1 MSQTTARFDLQTR
14 LAAGNAGLVY
24 RGIDK
29 VTRRR
34 VALKLLID
42 TGLPH
47 PLDSEALFRDAARVG
62 RTAGNNIAQLL
73 EVIPDEDVGMV
84 LVYEYADGMNWND
97 AAEERRLDGA
107 QSVDIAAQL
116 LSALAV
122 GEAIRIPHGELKPMN
137 LVLGELPGGRLF
149 VWVLD
154 WGLAAYRPAPPAD
167 ALPWMSPERLAGA
180 PASTEADLFAMGA
193 CLCWL
198 LTGTVPVAGETR
210 EQLAAGWR
218 NFPSNALAQVRPDL
232 PAKFT
237 HWVGTLLAPNPRSR
251 FATVAQARQALAAL
265 DPPSPPMLPEIF
277 RPRPKSPHSSIGPA
291 RSGSVPRAVPV
302 PRVAAVP
309 VAAQPGVESAPEIP
323 EDTSPEAAI
332 EEVADEIVEGEEA
345 GTLAGDGAS
354 EGQEDTGEN
363 APPAD
368 PAAEVETEPAD
379 EPPDEVE
386 AEPAPLPARGS
397 RRVVLVL
404 AVLLTVLG
412 AGWYFFSRGGGGA
425 GVGGGAPTGG
435 VPEVVLESDLGPR
448 AAVCPDGKG
457 GAWWYGFK
465 LAHYPPPGRPGVYEL
480 QANLFSRTAVDDAI
494 RLTFTE
500 NAGRLSVVSL
510 PSGQSATLPGPA
522 DQPQQFLVKVTAT
535 PAGPGL
541 FNLDLHLWQNPN
553 PAQLGPAAF
562 TAAAGQ
568 VALPLRLGARFQK
581 NPTTVPTTTRVDPP
595 RIAREPQEALK

>member
-1 MSQTTARFDLQTR
+1 
-14 LAAGNAGLVY
+14 
-24 RGIDK
+24 
-29 VTRRR
+29 
-34 VALKLLID
+34 
-42 TGLPH
+42 
-47 PLDSEALFRDAARVG
+47 
-62 RTAGNNIAQLL
+62 
-73 EVIPDEDVGMV
+73 
-84 LVYEYADGMNWND
+84 
-97 AAEERRLDGA
+97 
-107 QSVDIAAQL
+107 
-116 LSALAV
+116 
-122 GEAIRIPHGELKPMN
+122 
-137 LVLGELPGGRLF
+137 
-149 VWVLD
+149 
-154 WGLAAYRPAPPAD
+154 
-167 ALPWMSPERLAGA
+167 
-180 PASTEADLFAMGA
+180 
-193 CLCWL
+193 
-198 LTGTVPVAGETR
+198 
-210 EQLAAGWR
+210 
-218 NFPSNALAQVRPDL
+218 
-232 PAKFT
+232 
-237 HWVGTLLAPNPRSR
+237 
-251 FATVAQARQALAAL
+251 
-265 DPPSPPMLPEIF
+265 
-277 RPRPKSPHSSIGPA
+277 
-291 RSGSVPRAVPV
+291 
-302 PRVAAVP
+302 VAAVP

-345 GTLAGDGAS
+345 GTLAGDGVS

-368 PAAEVETEPAD
+368 PAAEFETEPAD

-553 PAQLGPAAF
+553 PA
-562 TAAAGQ
+562 AAGQ